1 MLNIKIKKDGV
12 FFELNG
18 EMVKLD
24 DKVVDDLAEK
34 IVSYICYRDK
44 KDIIIFGDKE
54 KTGL

>member
-34 IVSYICYRDK
+34 IVSYFFYRYKKEIMIFTDK
-44 KDIIIFGDKE
+44 
-54 KTGL
+54 

>member
-1 MLNIKIKKDGV
+1 MLNININKDGV

-18 EMVKLD
+18 EVVRLD
-24 DKVVDDLAEK
+24 DKVVDDLAKK

-44 KDIIIFGDKE
+44 KDIMIFGDKE

>member
-1 MLNIKIKKDGV
+1 MLNININKDGV

-18 EMVKLD
+18 ERVKLD

-34 IVSYICYRDK
+34 IVSYICYREK
-44 KDIIIFGDKE
+44 KEIMIFTDKE

>member
-1 MLNIKIKKDGV
+1 MLNININKYGV

-18 EMVKLD
+18 EIIKLD
-24 DKVVDDLAEK
+24 DKVVDDLAKK

-44 KDIIIFGDKE
+44 KEIMIFGDKE

>member
-1 MLNIKIKKDGV
+1 MLNININKDGV

-18 EMVKLD
+18 EKVKLD
-24 DKVVDDLAEK
+24 DKVVDDLAKK

-44 KDIIIFGDKE
+44 KEIMIFTDKE

>member
-44 KDIIIFGDKE
+44 KEIMIFTDKE

>member
-18 EMVKLD
+18 EMVNLD

-44 KDIIIFGDKE
+44 KEIMIFTDKE

>member
-1 MLNIKIKKDGV
+1 MLNININKYGV

-18 EMVKLD
+18 EIVKLD
-24 DKVVDDLAEK
+24 DKVVDDLAKK

-44 KDIIIFGDKE
+44 KEIMIFGDKE

>member
-1 MLNIKIKKDGV
+1 MLNININKDGV

-18 EMVKLD
+18 EVVRLD
-24 DKVVDDLAEK
+24 DKVVDDLAKK

-44 KDIIIFGDKE
+44 EDIMIFGNKE

>member
-1 MLNIKIKKDGV
+1 MLNININKYGV

-18 EMVKLD
+18 EIVKLD
-24 DKVVDDLAEK
+24 DKVVDDLAKK

-44 KDIIIFGDKE
+44 KDIMIFGDKE

>member
-1 MLNIKIKKDGV
+1 MLNININKDGV
-12 FFELNG
+12 FFELNR

-44 KDIIIFGDKE
+44 KEIMIFTDKE

>member
-1 MLNIKIKKDGV
+1 MLNININKDGV

-18 EMVKLD
+18 EVVRLD
-24 DKVVDDLAEK
+24 DKVVDDLAKK

-44 KDIIIFGDKE
+44 EDIMIFGDKE

>member
-1 MLNIKIKKDGV
+1 MLNININKYGV

-18 EMVKLD
+18 EIVKLD
-24 DKVVDDLAEK
+24 DKTVDDLANK

-44 KDIIIFGDKE
+44 KDIMIFGDKE

>member
-18 EMVKLD
+18 EIVKLD

-44 KDIIIFGDKE
+44 KDIMIFGDKE

>member
-1 MLNIKIKKDGV
+1 MLNIKVNKDGV

-18 EMVKLD
+18 EIVKLD
-24 DKVVDDLAEK
+24 DKTVDDLAKK

-44 KDIIIFGDKE
+44 KDIMIFSDKE

>member
-1 MLNIKIKKDGV
+1 MEF

-18 EMVKLD
+18 EVVRLD
-24 DKVVDDLAEK
+24 DKVVDDLAKK

-44 KDIIIFGDKE
+44 KDIMIFGDKE

>member
-1 MLNIKIKKDGV
+1 MLNININKDGV

-44 KDIIIFGDKE
+44 KEIMIFTDKE
-54 KTGL
+54 KTSL

>member
-1 MLNIKIKKDGV
+1 MLNININKDGV

-18 EMVKLD
+18 EVVRLD
-24 DKVVDDLAEK
+24 DKVVDDLARK

-44 KDIIIFGDKE
+44 EDIMIFGDKE

>member
-1 MLNIKIKKDGV
+1 MLNININKDGV

-18 EMVKLD
+18 EKVKLD

-44 KDIIIFGDKE
+44 KEIMIFTDKE

>member
-1 MLNIKIKKDGV
+1 MLNININKDGV

-44 KDIIIFGDKE
+44 KEIMIFTDKE
-54 KTGL
+54 KIGL

>member
-1 MLNIKIKKDGV
+1 MLNININKYGV

-18 EMVKLD
+18 KIVKLD
-24 DKVVDDLAEK
+24 DKTVDDLAKK

-44 KDIIIFGDKE
+44 KDIMIFSDKE

>member
-1 MLNIKIKKDGV
+1 MLNININKDGV

-44 KDIIIFGDKE
+44 KEIMIFTDKE

>member
-44 KDIIIFGDKE
+44 KEIMIFTDKE
-54 KTGL
+54 KIGL

>member
-1 MLNIKIKKDGV
+1 MLNVNINKDGV

-18 EMVKLD
+18 EVVRLD
-24 DKVVDDLAEK
+24 DKVVDDLAKK

-44 KDIIIFGDKE
+44 KDIMIFGDKE

>member
-1 MLNIKIKKDGV
+1 MLNIKIKRDGV

-44 KDIIIFGDKE
+44 KEIMIFTDKE

>member
-1 MLNIKIKKDGV
+1 MLNIKVNKYGV

-18 EMVKLD
+18 EIIKLD
-24 DKVVDDLAEK
+24 DKVVDDLAKK

-44 KDIIIFGDKE
+44 KEIMIFGDKE

>member
-1 MLNIKIKKDGV
+1 MLNININKDGV

-18 EMVKLD
+18 EIVKLD

-44 KDIIIFGDKE
+44 KEIMIFTDKE